1 MAYFAAHNDAMAIS
15 ARQSWLLKGCL
26 GLAAVTGLVGGYYWS
41 KQRRARQAALDE
53 VRYSTLCDNA
63 RYITEHP
70 TVSFGGFAPAE
81 LRALTFYLVRGGR
94 VVRDTTVRNRSGKG
108 ALAGFNIAVPFVRFR
123 KTDTIVVA
131 TAGRNQRFHHLS
143 GFHHYAALHYG
154 MLGYLGSHDCRF
166 TDGDY
171 LVNGRPHDGFLLPS
185 EGLRALGLPTRRPAA
200 VWAR

>member
-1 MAYFAAHNDAMAIS
+1 M
-15 ARQSWLLKGCL
+15 
-26 GLAAVTGLVGGYYWS
+26 GLAVALLVGGYYWS

-53 VRYSTLCDNA
+53 VRYSALCDTA

-70 TVSFGGFAPAE
+70 TISFNGFSPAE

-94 VVRDTTVRNRSGKG
+94 IVQDTTLRNRP
-108 ALAGFNIAVPFVRFR
+108 AAEELAGFNIAVPFARFH

-131 TAGRNQRFHHLS
+131 TAGRARRFYHLA

-166 TDGDY
+166 ADGDY
-171 LVNGRPHDGFLLPS
+171 LVNGRPHDGFLLPA
-185 EGLRALGLPTRRPAA
+185 EGLRTISLPARRR
-200 VWAR
+200 VAR